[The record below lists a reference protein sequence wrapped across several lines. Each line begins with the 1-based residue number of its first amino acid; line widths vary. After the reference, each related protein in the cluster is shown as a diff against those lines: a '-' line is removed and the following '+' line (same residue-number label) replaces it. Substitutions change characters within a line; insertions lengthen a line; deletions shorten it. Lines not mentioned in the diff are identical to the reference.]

1 MQAGIVTIDLHGK
14 TVYQAKIAIDCALA
28 RAKTGTYRLRLI
40 HGYHGGTA
48 LKRMIAAQYGCHTR
62 VLRLDVPNPGSTDL
76 VLREF

>member
-14 TVYQAKIAIDCALA
+14 TVYQAKIAIDCALT
-28 RAKTGTYRLRLI
+28 RAKAGTYRLRLI

-48 LKRMIAAQYGCHTR
+48 LKQMIAAQYGCHPR
-62 VLRLDVPNPGSTDL
+62 VLRLDVSSPGSTDL

>member
-48 LKRMIAAQYGCHTR
+48 LKQMIAAPVSYTH
-62 VLRLDVPNPGSTDL
+62 LDGS
-76 VLREF
+76 FS